1 MSLHLPTPTHPSQF
15 AGAHVLRN
23 LLLAIVLATVAVVV
37 VYAAAT
43 TDLTPEPATT
53 APALSQ
59 TERFNEFRAGERMP
73 VTMPSAW
80 ERFNEFRAG
89 ERAN

>member
-1 MSLHLPTPTHPSQF
+1 MTLHLPTHPSQF
-15 AGAHVLRN
+15 AGSHVLRN
-23 LLLAIVLATVAVVV
+23 LLLAIVLAAVAVVV
-37 VYAAAT
+37 LYAAAT
-43 TDLTPEPATT
+43 TDLAPEPATT
-53 APALSQ
+53 TPALTE

-73 VTMPSAW
+73 VTMPSES